1 MLGLCVKH
9 LSVHFHVRKHVTELE
24 LESVRIVEGCYGLG
38 TLKMEPE
45 DIILCALVD

>member
-1 MLGLCVKH
+1 MFGLLVQD
-9 LSVHFHVRKHVTELE
+9 LSVELLVCEEVTELE
-24 LESVRIVEGCYGLG
+24 LKGGSIIEGTSSLG